1 MKILVSAVVS
11 LLITSYA
18 WAQPN
23 IVVIMTD
30 DLDVPSYNTA
40 IDRGWLPNIKALQD
54 SAVVFDNAF
63 VVTPL
68 CCPSRASFLTGQY
81 PHNHGVLTNFG
92 PDGGADALDE
102 SSTIAVALQAA
113 GYRTV
118 HIGKYLNRYGTET
131 EKTHVPVGWTDWL
144 ALVDPSTYQVY
155 DYTLNRNGVLESYG
169 SAPEDYQTDV
179 LSRLAVQAVTDA
191 EPFFLALNTLAPHL
205 EGLTPGSGV
214 CSISGVMTN
223 TIRPAPRHVG
233 IAANEPLPMPPH
245 FNEADL
251 SDKASWLQAKALFTN
266 DDIDCLTR
274 LYRDKLESLIAVDHM
289 VGAMVAALP
298 PNTII
303 IFTSGMSRLLLKL
316 VQQALLVEQ
325 ATQRWPA
332 VQVRG

>member
-1 MKILVSAVVS
+1 M
-11 LLITSYA
+11 
-18 WAQPN
+18 
-23 IVVIMTD
+23 
-30 DLDVPSYNTA
+30 
-40 IDRGWLPNIKALQD
+40 
-54 SAVVFDNAF
+54 
-63 VVTPL
+63 
-68 CCPSRASFLTGQY
+68 
-81 PHNHGVLTNFG
+81 
-92 PDGGADALDE
+92 
-102 SSTIAVALQAA
+102 
-113 GYRTV
+113 
-118 HIGKYLNRYGTET
+118 
-131 EKTHVPVGWTDWL
+131 
-144 ALVDPSTYQVY
+144 VDPSTYQVY